1 MLKALLQHIPRM
13 LYEPMAVSA
22 ILGLVVMALFY
33 FCWKKRNDFT
43 IFLAFAVTF
52 MLLWRILSGIIS
64 DRYAA
69 VLIIPATISTAWLF
83 FNLARF
89 LEYKHWLPVKFCRI
103 LPYLLLAGMVIA
115 CLTKTMRFNTYQ
127 PLYYGQLAVKAD
139 LSGRKVSKAG
149 PLVVVEPA
157 ARKMTWSYY
166 TGIKTGGL
174 NRNKADVVKL
184 AATKYRPIYLVLKEK
199 SSAVPLEPEFF
210 GLDKPWEKIYE
221 CYYNFR
227 QREIMRIYRID

>member
-22 ILGLVVMALFY
+22 ILALAVMAVFY
-33 FCWKKRNDFT
+33 WKKRNSFT
-43 IFLAFAVTF
+43 VFLAFAISF

-69 VLIIPATISTAWLF
+69 VLIVPAVISSAWLF

-115 CLTKTMRFNTYQ
+115 CVAKTMRFNTYQ
-127 PLYYGQLAVKAD
+127 PLYYGQLAVKDD
-139 LSGRKVSKAG
+139 LARRKVSKAG
-149 PLVVVEPA
+149 PVLVVEPA
-157 ARKMTWSYY
+157 SRKMTWNYY

-174 NRNKADVVKL
+174 NRQKAGVVKL
-184 AATKYRPIYLVLKEK
+184 AATKYRPVYLVLKEET
-199 SSAVPLEPEFF
+199 SAEPLRPEFF
-210 GLDKPWEKIYE
+210 GLKKPWEKIYE

-227 QREIMRIYRID
+227 EREVMRIYRID